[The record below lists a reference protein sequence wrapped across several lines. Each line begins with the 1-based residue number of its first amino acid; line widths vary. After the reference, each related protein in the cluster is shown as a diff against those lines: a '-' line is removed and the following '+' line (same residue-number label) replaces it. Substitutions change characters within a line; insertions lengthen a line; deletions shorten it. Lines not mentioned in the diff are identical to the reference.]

1 MYLTLKTSW
10 LFGCPEQLERAYATI
25 VYLLQ
30 QMKALSDSTMK
41 KDLC

>member
-1 MYLTLKTSW
+1 MYLTLQTSW
-10 LFGCPEQLERAYATI
+10 LFGCREQLERAYATI
-25 VYLLQ
+25 VYLVP